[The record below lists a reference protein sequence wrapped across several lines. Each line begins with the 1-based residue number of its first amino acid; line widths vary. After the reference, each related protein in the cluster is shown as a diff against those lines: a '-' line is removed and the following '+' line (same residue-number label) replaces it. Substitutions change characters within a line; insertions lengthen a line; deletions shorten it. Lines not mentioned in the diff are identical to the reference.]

1 LFVSWKQ
8 QEKRKEK
15 ICFPRGCDCS
25 RIGSPQC
32 THAQLMDSS
41 QSPSMTSAPYFEV
54 FFFSFTFFCGFS
66 PRLLKEFPEGLTLFS
81 MFCLRYRNLLLI
93 SRSREQAKV
102 SFSDGTN

>member
-1 LFVSWKQ
+1 LLPPGLRLLKNRLTTVHALEAHGLIAVCIDDKCSLF
-8 QEKRKEK
+8 
-15 ICFPRGCDCS
+15 RG
-25 RIGSPQC
+25 
-32 THAQLMDSS
+32 
-41 QSPSMTSAPYFEV
+41 

-81 MFCLRYRNLLLI
+81 LFCLRYPNLLLI